1 MTSFWRRAFDWWLVQ
16 VKHALP
22 PTIFFMVGFNLIP
35 FTRWM
40 TLQ

>member
-1 MTSFWRRAFDWWLVQ
+1 MISFWRR
-16 VKHALP
+16 ALP